1 MTMAGDGICH
11 SDEGSIYNLKSQI
24 PIPKSQILI
33 PKSQILI
40 PKSQTLIPKLSPC
53 MNFKKNLYLH
63 DK

>member
-1 MTMAGDGICH
+1 MTMAGEAICH
-11 SDEGSIYNLKSQI
+11 TDEGSIYNLKSQI

-40 PKSQTLIPKLSPC
+40 PKLSPC

>member
-33 PKSQILI
+33 PKSQ
-40 PKSQTLIPKLSPC
+40 TLIPKLSPC